1 MADEGKYIYGVIP
14 ANGEESFGQ
23 IGIEEGRQIHTIICK
38 DIAAV
43 VSDTSL
49 TCCDPTRKNMS
60 AHNRVLET
68 VMKDHTILPA
78 RFGLVAT
85 DRERLQSL
93 LAKYHPTLNNYLTML
108 DRRMEVGVKV
118 FWQKERMLGT
128 LEGRSHKLSRL
139 QAEVNKAP
147 PAKAQVLLVEAGRLV
162 KEQAEAWHTEYSDRF
177 YTRLMKVA
185 VDGRR
190 NYPVN
195 ITNLLNASFLVDV
208 VKDKAFDAAIDELD
222 AKYGEWA
229 LFRCVKPIPA
239 YNFVNLE
246 MYFN

>member
-1 MADEGKYIYGVIP
+1 MADEGKYIYGIIP
-14 ANGEESFGQ
+14 ANGEESFEQ
-23 IGIEEGRQIHTIICK
+23 TGIEEGRQVYTIACR

-85 DRERLQSL
+85 ERDRLQSL
-93 LAKYHPTLNNYLTML
+93 LDKYYPTLKDYLARI

-118 FWQKERMLGT
+118 FWQKERMLST
-128 LEGRSHKLSRL
+128 LEGKGRKLSRL

-147 PAKAQVLLVEAGRLV
+147 PAKAQALLAGVGRLV
-162 KEQAEAWHTEYSDRF
+162 KEQAEAWHAEYSDRF
-177 YTRLMKVA
+177 YLRLMKVA
-185 VDGRR
+185 VDGRQ

-195 ITNLLNASFLVDV
+195 ISNLLNASFLVDV
-208 VKDKAFDAAIDELD
+208 VKDKAFDDAIDELD

-229 LFRCVKPIPA
+229 LFRCVKPVPA

-246 MYFN
+246 MYFY